1 MNYKIIDNFI
11 SNKQINILTNF
22 YKNNKEF
29 ARTYRDTFVIEIGG
43 VFKNL
48 EKKYN
53 NFNKK
58 DSVDWLQLVHWP
70 TGSFQKPHKDFASD
84 ITTLTS
90 ITYLNDNFV
99 GGETCFEDGTVIKP
113 KKGRTLFFDGQ
124 KYTHRVNRVEE
135 GNRYT
140 VSVWYKYKNI
150 MEHI

>member
-11 SNKQINILTNF
+11 SNKQINILTDF
-22 YKNNKEF
+22 YKNNKES

-90 ITYLNDNFV
+90 ITYL
-99 GGETCFEDGTVIKP
+99 

>member
-1 MNYKIIDNFI
+1 MKYKIIDSFL
-11 SNKQINILTNF
+11 SNKEINILRNF
-22 YKNNKEF
+22 YENNKES
-29 ARTYRDTFVIEIGG
+29 ARAYRDIFVLEILGI
-43 VFKNL
+43 FKNL

-53 NFNKK
+53 RVYEKNG
-58 DSVDWLQLVHWP
+58 VDWLQLTHWP

-90 ITYLNDNFV
+90 ITYLNDDFV
-99 GGETCFEDGTVIKP
+99 GGETCSENGTVIKP

-124 KYTHRVNRVEE
+124 KYAHRVNRVEE